1 MDGMVIGICLIVILL
16 ILVLMIVKIEQY
28 MESVDKQ
35 LKALSE
41 HLLRKDDQNAHIRTH
56 NFSLCVCNR
65 CENAVRIRPCGI
77 FYQK

>member
-16 ILVLMIVKIEQY
+16 ILVLMIVKIEQH

-41 HLLRKDDQNAHIRTH
+41 HILRKGDQNDHKG
-56 NFSLCVCNR
+56 
-65 CENAVRIRPCGI
+65 E
-77 FYQK
+77 

>member
-35 LKALSE
+35 LKALSG
-41 HLLRKDDQNAHIRTH
+41 HILRKDDQNDHKD
-56 NFSLCVCNR
+56 
-65 CENAVRIRPCGI
+65 E
-77 FYQK
+77 